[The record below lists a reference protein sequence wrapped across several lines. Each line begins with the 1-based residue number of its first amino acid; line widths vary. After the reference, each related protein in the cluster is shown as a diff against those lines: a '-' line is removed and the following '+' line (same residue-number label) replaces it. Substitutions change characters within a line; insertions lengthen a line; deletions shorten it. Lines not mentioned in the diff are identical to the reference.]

1 MAQLGDL
8 LAGAAGAP
16 VNRPALDAYVT
27 QGQAM
32 AGLRT
37 AQTEEALGRAQQ
49 LRDEQDAKDR
59 LVTSLTNE
67 KDGYGNPVRTGSEA
81 QVLADV
87 MRAHAG
93 NYEQAEMGH
102 RNALMARNTETASQ
116 VPQGAPGAQPNAPT
130 PTQRTAAMQ
139 GNSPAINPYQNIDG
153 QIVGHGDISGNGVA
167 QTPVSQ
173 SVVDKNEA
181 QAKLHTAQADNPGA
195 FHVGGAMFS
204 LLSPET
210 RLAIH
215 EGRLDPT
222 RLNSRTAPL
231 IDQLFQNDPGL
242 DFNSMHSGAM
252 LQSNA
257 TFQQR
262 QVALETIPV
271 MLDKLVGAGNKLG
284 YSDVDFAGKVE
295 QWKNGQLNDPA
306 MASYMAYRNDLVQR
320 LAYTM
325 RGVGMSDKAIE
336 LEDQVLKKNAPPSYL
351 ESWANSQKDMVDTM
365 IEGNR
370 RASLRAG
377 PPGSTRTTGQG
388 VGGTSSTPAPALA
401 PGASPGATSGPA
413 GSGAAA
419 AAVPGSQGAGGA
431 PPINM
436 LREGKITH
444 FDNGQDWA
452 LRNGKPVLVS
462 SGGHGP
468 MPTPTGAQ

>member
-16 VNRPALDAYVT
+16 VNRPQLDAYIT

-49 LRDEQDAKDR
+49 LRDEQEAKER
-59 LVTSLTNE
+59 LVTSLTGE
-67 KDGYGNPVRTGSEA
+67 KDMNGNAVRSPSEA
-81 QVLADV
+81 QTLADV

-93 NYEQAEMGH
+93 TYEQAEMGH
-102 RNALMARNTETASQ
+102 KAALASRNVETISD
-116 VPQGAPGAQPNAPT
+116 PNANPAS
-130 PTQRTAAMQ
+130 RVAAMQ
-139 GNSPAINPYQNIDG
+139 GNSPAVNPYQNIEG
-153 QIVGHGDISGNGVA
+153 QTINRGDPNAPPVN
-167 QTPVSQ
+167 QTGVSQ
-173 SVVDKNEA
+173 SVIDKNEA
-181 QAKLHTAQADNPGA
+181 AAKLANAHADNPGA
-195 FHVGGAMFS
+195 FHVGGPMFG

-231 IDQLFQNDPGL
+231 IDQLYQQDPGL
-242 DFNSMHSGAM
+242 DFNAMHSGAN
-252 LQSNA
+252 LQANA

-262 QVALETIPV
+262 QTALESIPIMV
-271 MLDKLVGAGNKLG
+271 DKLVAAGKKLG
-284 YSDVDFAGKVE
+284 YNDVDFAGKIE

-306 MASYMAYRNDLVQR
+306 LSSYMAYRNDLVQR

-325 RGVGMSDKAIE
+325 RGVNMSDKATE
-336 LEDQVLKKNAPPSYL
+336 LEEKALKMNAPPGAL
-351 ESWANSQKDMVDTM
+351 ETWGAAQKDVADTM
-365 IEGNR
+365 IEANR

-377 PPGSTRTTGQG
+377 PPGSTRG
-388 VGGTSSTPAPALA
+388 VGEAPGGNSSTPAP
-401 PGASPGATSGPA
+401 
-413 GSGAAA
+413 GAAPA
-419 AAVPGSQGAGGA
+419 APAPGSQGQGGA

-444 FDNGQDWA
+444 FANGQDWA
-452 LRNGKPVLVS
+452 LRGGKPVLVS
-462 SGGHGP
+462 SGGAAP
-468 MPTPTGAQ
+468 APGAQ